1 MQNFVNFFGQTIRTQ
16 SAFYITAGDGKVSF
30 VDARDIA
37 AVATQI
43 LWLKLMEPKSTIITR
58 TRNMAL
64 LVTRL
69 YHIVKVAEI
78 LSNALGRRITYVN
91 ITEEDARKAMKKMGM
106 EEWLIDALIEFYNVI
121 KSGDAS
127 QSTAVVE
134 QITGRK
140 PISFEQFVRDYSSS
154 FN

>member
-1 MQNFVNFFGQTIRTQ
+1 
-16 SAFYITAGDGKVSF
+16 
-30 VDARDIA
+30 
-37 AVATQI
+37 VATLI
-43 LWLKLMEPKSTIITR
+43 LLAKNNGTKINDRYENKKYGITG
-58 TRNMAL
+58 NKAL
-64 LVTRL
+64 S
-69 YHIVKVAEI
+69 YSQVAEI

>member
-16 SAFYITAGDGKVSF
+16 SAFYIPAGDGKVSF

-58 TRNMAL
+58 TRNMVL

-127 QSTAVVE
+127 QLTAVVE

>member
-1 MQNFVNFFGQTIRTQ
+1 MV
-16 SAFYITAGDGKVSF
+16 
-30 VDARDIA
+30 
-37 AVATQI
+37 
-43 LWLKLMEPKSTIITR
+43 
-58 TRNMAL
+58 L

-121 KSGDAS
+121 KSVMHHNRL
-127 QSTAVVE
+127 Q
-134 QITGRK
+134 
-140 PISFEQFVRDYSSS
+140 
-154 FN
+154 

>member
-1 MQNFVNFFGQTIRTQ
+1 
-16 SAFYITAGDGKVSF
+16 
-30 VDARDIA
+30 
-37 AVATQI
+37 
-43 LWLKLMEPKSTIITR
+43 MEPKSTIITR

-121 KSGDAS
+121 KSVMHHNRL
-127 QSTAVVE
+127 Q
-134 QITGRK
+134 
-140 PISFEQFVRDYSSS
+140 
-154 FN
+154 